1 MITATGALRVL
12 IIEKQTL
19 FAKAIAQVLSADPDI
34 KVVGIAPSRET
45 ALLAKDIDVVVI
57 DIDTEEIDDV
67 VEQFKSRSPET
78 RVCAL
83 SAHTQGEL
91 MQHCLAAGA
100 DAYIVKDSS
109 LQELVAAIKTLGE
122 GASYVDP
129 RVAASLLRR
138 RGPSKRL
145 TNELS
150 PRERESFGSSLKGS
164 RIAISAPP
172 RPIREN
178 DQESRQPH
186 LCEDPLHRAIAG
198 RGPRDQ
204 DRPGVAVPLARAK
217 RRTRR
222 LR

>member
-1 MITATGALRVL
+1 MTSATGALRVL
-12 IIEKQTL
+12 IIEKQML
-19 FAKAIAQVLSADPDI
+19 FAKAIAQVLSSDPDI
-34 KVVGIAPSRET
+34 KVVGIAASRET
-45 ALLAKDIDVVVI
+45 ALLQKDLDVVVI

-67 VEQFKSRSPET
+67 IEQFKSRSPET

-122 GASYVDP
+122 GKSYVDP

-138 RGPSKRL
+138 RGPAKRM

-150 PRERESFGSSLKGS
+150 PREREIIRL
-164 RIAISAPP
+164 IAQGLS
-172 RPIREN
+172 N
-178 DQESRQPH
+178 
-186 LCEDPLHRAIAG
+186 
-198 RGPRDQ
+198 RDI
-204 DRPGVAVPLARAK
+204 G
-217 RRTRR
+217 RR
-222 LR
+222 LVLSEKTIKNHVSHIFAKIHCTARSQAAVHAIRIGLA